1 MVSSIMLKSILI
13 VALVCYGGL
22 LALLYLTQRAMQYF
36 PERFRTAPA
45 EAGLPEAQEIE
56 LETPDGE
63 RVIAWHVPPRGD
75 KPVILYFHGNGG
87 SLRGRA
93 ERFRAL
99 TADGTGLVALSY
111 RGYGGSSGRP
121 TEAGLIAMP
130 PPRTPSRARATRR
143 IASCC
148 GASRSA
154 PGLRS
159 RSLRKS
165 RSRASSSN
173 RPSARPS
180 ILPPRRYWF
189 VPVRWLMKDQ
199 FRSDLRIGKVTAPVL
214 VLHGERDTVV
224 PIASGRAALRAD
236 QCAQTLR
243 PVSGRRAQRSRR
255 QWGPRGREAVSRGDI
270 TVKAASWTLPGAL
283 HFAHPA

>member
-1 MVSSIMLKSILI
+1 MLKSILI

-63 RVIAWHVPPRGD
+63 RVIAWHLPPRGD

-93 ERFRAL
+93 DRFRAL

-121 TEAGLIAMP
+121 TEAGLISDA
-130 PPRTPSRARATRR
+130 TAAYAFARARYPAER
-143 IASCC
+143 IVLW
-148 GASRSA
+148 GE
-154 PGLRS
+154 
-159 RSLRKS
+159 SLGTGVAVALAAEK
-165 RSRASSSN
+165 
-173 RPSARPS
+173 PVARV
-180 ILPPRRYWF
+180 ILEIPLQLGRRYCRPPILVRPGALADEGP
-189 VPVRWLMKDQ
+189 VPLGFAHRQ
-199 FRSDLRIGKVTAPVL
+199 GHGAGIGAARRAR
-214 VLHGERDTVV
+214 HRGADR
-224 PIASGRAALRAD
+224 SGRAALRAD

-270 TVKAASWTLPGAL
+270 TVKAAS
-283 HFAHPA
+283 